1 MLGVFNLLED
11 NMVSFFQTLK
21 LLISGRDEKGIRFR
35 TKLSFVMAVAV
46 LLIEIVTFFVKWDV
60 IPDLLDYEFDLDGI
74 SRNVF
79 EKEWLWGNLA
89 LQLIIVYVLLISK
102 RYLYKFNKVKKYIS
116 NQKDEIIPIV
126 DKRIQ
131 MFFVETAA
139 LFVTTEQSY
148 IFAIANIIEDK
159 VCDNVVTVLFLFWLV
174 VLLIEFIFDIKHIKK
189 TRE

>member
-1 MLGVFNLLED
+1 
-11 NMVSFFQTLK
+11 MVSFFQTLK

-35 TKLSFVMAVAV
+35 TKLSFVMAITV

-174 VLLIEFIFDIKHIKK
+174 VLLIEFIFDLKHIKK